1 MKRNKVSRM
10 KSYELVNFCEI
21 DKFALRKSNLKVE
34 VMLCFT
40 YLIRIIQA
48 ALLL

>member
-1 MKRNKVSRM
+1 MENH
-10 KSYELVNFCEI
+10 ELTKFCEI
-21 DKFALRKSNLKVE
+21 DKFAIRKNNAKGE

-48 ALLL
+48 VLLL